1 MKVIRGSQNIRDKVK
16 NPILTLGNFDGVHL
30 GHREIFRRVVERA
43 KEIEGTS
50 IVYTFEPHPLRIVA
64 PGRTPPLLTTFRKK
78 MQLIEKSAIDIVV
91 CADFTKRFA
100 DQHPRDFARDTLLG
114 KIGVKEVFVG
124 YDYTFGKGREGTI
137 DYLKK
142 MGEEFGF
149 KVTVIDALTINGEIV
164 SSTLLRDTIEDGKVE
179 KAKGLLGRYYSIEGR
194 VVDGFKKGSVIGFP
208 TANIDTSHDLIPHTG
223 VYAVKTLV
231 DGEIFNGVAN
241 VGFNPTFHRDR
252 LSVEVHI
259 FNFSSDIYGREIE
272 VFFIKRVR
280 DEVEFGSADELRIQI
295 EKDVNGVKG
304 ILNSVGNEAV
314 RHKLMRIDK

>member
-1 MKVIRGSQNIRDKVK
+1 MKVIRGSQNIKDKVK

-64 PGRTPPLLTTFRKK
+64 PSRTPPLLTTFRKK

-100 DQHPRDFARDTLLG
+100 DQHPRDFARDTLSG

-137 DYLKK
+137 AYLKK

-149 KVTVIDALTINGEIV
+149 RVSVIDALTIDGEIV

-179 KAKGLLGRYYSIEGR
+179 KAKGLLGRHYSIEGR

-208 TANIDTSHDLIPHTG
+208 TANIDTSYDLIPHTG
-223 VYAVKTLV
+223 VYTVKTLL
-231 DGEIFNGVAN
+231 DEEIYDGVAN

-259 FNFSSDIYGREIE
+259 FNFSSNIYGKEIE
-272 VFFIKRVR
+272 VFFIKKLR
-280 DEVEFGSADELRIQI
+280 DEVEFTSADELRIQI
-295 EKDVNGVKG
+295 ERDVDSARKILKGISKQELDVN
-304 ILNSVGNEAV
+304 
-314 RHKLMRIDK
+314 

>member
-1 MKVIRGSQNIRDKVK
+1 MKIIRGSQNIKNKIK
-16 NPILTLGNFDGVHL
+16 NPVLTLGNFDGVHL

-43 KEIEGTS
+43 KEIDGTS

-64 PGRTPPLLTTFRKK
+64 PSRTPPLLTTFRKK
-78 MQLIEKSAIDIVV
+78 MQLMEKSGIDIVV

-100 DQHPRDFARDTLLG
+100 DQHPRDFARDTLSG

-137 DYLKK
+137 AYLKK

-149 KVTVIDALTINGEIV
+149 RVSVIDALTIDGEIV
-164 SSTLLRDTIEDGKVE
+164 SSTLLRDTIEDGK
-179 KAKGLLGRYYSIEGR
+179 

-208 TANIDTSHDLIPHTG
+208 TANIDTSYDLIPHTG
-223 VYAVKTLV
+223 VYTVKTLL
-231 DGEIFNGVAN
+231 DEEIYDGVAN

-259 FNFSSDIYGREIE
+259 FNFSSNIYGKEIE
-272 VFFIKRVR
+272 VFFIKKLR
-280 DEVEFGSADELRIQI
+280 DEVEFTSADELRIQI
-295 EKDVNGVKG
+295 ERDVDSARKILKG
-304 ILNSVGNEAV
+304 ISKQEL
-314 RHKLMRIDK
+314 

>member
-1 MKVIRGSQNIRDKVK
+1 MKVIRGSQNIKDKVK

-43 KEIEGTS
+43 REIQGTS

-64 PGRTPPLLTTFRKK
+64 PSRTPPILTTFRKK

-100 DQHPRDFARDTLLG
+100 DQHPRDFARDTLSG

-137 DYLKK
+137 AYLKK

-149 KVTVIDALTINGEIV
+149 RVSVIDALTIDGEIV

-179 KAKGLLGRYYSIEGR
+179 KAKGLLGRHYSIEGR

-208 TANIDTSHDLIPHTG
+208 TANIDTSYDLIPHTG
-223 VYAVKTLV
+223 VYTVKTLL
-231 DGEIFNGVAN
+231 DEEIYDGVAN

-259 FNFSSDIYGREIE
+259 FNFSSNIYGKEIE
-272 VFFIKRVR
+272 VFFIKKLR
-280 DEVEFGSADELRIQI
+280 DEVEFTSADELRIQI
-295 EKDVNGVKG
+295 ERDVDSARKILKGISKQELDVN
-304 ILNSVGNEAV
+304 
-314 RHKLMRIDK
+314 